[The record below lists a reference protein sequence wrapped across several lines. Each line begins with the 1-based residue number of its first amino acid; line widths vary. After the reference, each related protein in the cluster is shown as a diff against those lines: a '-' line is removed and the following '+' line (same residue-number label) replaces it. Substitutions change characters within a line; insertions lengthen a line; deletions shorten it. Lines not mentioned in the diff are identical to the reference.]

1 MTIEKGF
8 DPSEK
13 IIQDKIVVVHNGKLR
28 FKEPDYVPFPSPT
41 LYPSTEI
48 FPQQA

>member
-13 IIQDKIVVVHNGKLR
+13 QTADKLVIVHNKKIG
-28 FKEPDYVPFPSPT
+28 FKKPDYVPFPSPT

-48 FPQQA
+48 FPQQT